1 MLILWVEIPI
11 LALID
16 IKLNKRSHA
25 LPGYMPVSQDVRAA
39 QDKVSKKLNFQN
51 AAIKTEF
58 MDGASG
64 VRLAVLIDQNLY
76 EGGSRAESWERVRLI
91 FKNYAKRIKA
101 RLDEAHGK

>member
-1 MLILWVEIPI
+1 
-11 LALID
+11 
-16 IKLNKRSHA
+16 
-25 LPGYMPVSQDVRAA
+25 
-39 QDKVSKKLNFQN
+39 
-51 AAIKTEF
+51 

-64 VRLAVLIDQNLY
+64 ERLTVPVDQNLY